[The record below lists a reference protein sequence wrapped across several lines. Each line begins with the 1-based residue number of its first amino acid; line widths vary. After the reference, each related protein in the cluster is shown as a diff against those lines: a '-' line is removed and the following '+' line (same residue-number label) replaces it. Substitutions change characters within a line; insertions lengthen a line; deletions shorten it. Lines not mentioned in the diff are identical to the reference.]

1 MDLLQNI
8 FNANNITGIIAL
20 TAVISTLFTA
30 LISGIIS
37 LISQRMSH
45 KHELK
50 IMYWKKYYSDCIQ
63 AFQNLLESTGKLFSD
78 PISDEELP
86 NTLSFL
92 YQSYIYADKQLCA
105 VLDSFY
111 TKLEAWNNDIDN
123 EELLNDC
130 QKYVIT
136 VTREINRL
144 ITTYTKMNIH
154 KKMTS

>member
-1 MDLLQNI
+1 MEFLQNI
-8 FNANNITGIIAL
+8 LSANNITGIIAL
-20 TAVISTLFTA
+20 TAVISTLFTS

-37 LISQRMSH
+37 LISQRMSNN
-45 KHELK
+45 HELK
-50 IMYWKKYYSDCIQ
+50 IMYWNKYYNDCTQ
-63 AFQNLLESTGKLFSD
+63 AFQNLLESTGKLFSN

-111 TKLEAWNNDIDN
+111 EKLEAWNNDIDN

-136 VTREINRL
+136 LTREINRL
-144 ITTYTKMNIH
+144 IATYTKMNAH
-154 KKMTS
+154 KKKTS